1 MTELNALHKDS
12 ILLKSLINE
21 LLERS
26 AKMTAK
32 AA

>member
-1 MTELNALHKDS
+1 MAELRELHKDS
-12 ILLKSLINE
+12 ILLKSLITE

-26 AKMTAK
+26 AEMQQK